1 MICSNCGIV
10 AASLTATATPPG
22 NLCAR
27 CLAALSAHMLDP
39 GNTPTPIGAMYPGR
53 LNSGPFLTTAQ
64 VLEQTGVPLAEYRAA
79 VLHGD
84 LPLHMPGSA
93 GEWLHLRSDVS
104 AWLDARGA

>member
-1 MICSNCGIV
+1 MICSNCGCV
-10 AASLTATATPPG
+10 AATLTATATPPG
-22 NLCAR
+22 NLCVR

-53 LNSGPFLTTAQ
+53 LNSGPVLSTVQ
-64 VLEQTGVPLAEYRAA
+64 VLEQTGVSAAEYRAA

-84 LPLHMPGSA
+84 LPLQPA
-93 GEWLHLRSDVS
+93 KEWLHLRSDVS